1 MCYLRAVRI
10 LALAALLV
18 PTATYADGILELG
31 GALTFPI
38 ADKNWT
44 DTVDTSPELGV
55 RFGVGNQGIAGLLGV
70 SWTPENLDAQ
80 SASFPGGSTDIS
92 GQRFRILGNVRV
104 GHLVAPKFT
113 VTGRLGAGVD
123 ITHGSFT
130 LDLLG
135 NTSTTSDTDV
145 GYAFDAALGGWY
157 ALGNTQLGFEL
168 AIPIGHHSKRAMQPG
183 ELTFDYNQLDIEL
196 WFVVR
201 LSSHL

>member
-1 MCYLRAVRI
+1 MRVV
-10 LALAALLV
+10 ALAALLV
-18 PTATYADGILELG
+18 PAAAHADGILELG

-55 RFGVGNQGIAGLLGV
+55 RLGAGNQQIAGLLGF

-92 GQRFRILGNVRV
+92 GHRFRILGNLRI
-104 GHLVAPKFT
+104 GHRVAPKIT

-123 ITHGSFT
+123 IAHGSFT
-130 LDLLG
+130 LNLLG

-145 GYAFDAALGGWY
+145 GFAFDGALGGWY
-157 ALGNTQLGFEL
+157 DLGQTQLGLEL
-168 AIPIGHHSKRAMQPG
+168 AVPIGHHSKKATQAG
-183 ELTFDYNQLDIEL
+183 ELTFDYDQVDIEL

-201 LSSHL
+201 LSSHAI